1 MKVVSDNVALSQKQK
16 AGDFLATARLLATH
30 RGSLP
35 AVLRAVEEGHYSA
48 GVQAIA
54 KNAVNA
60 GSLSSA
66 SAIAPYDSAVAA
78 FFESLQHVGIFD
90 KILADGAFRRVP
102 IKGRGVVVTG
112 AASGNKITE
121 GMVKPISSLELDGET
136 LAPKKS
142 LAVLA
147 VTQELLKLG
156 APGTSELFNSELRT
170 AVAAATDAEFLST
183 LYAATTPTAS
193 AGTTIDAV
201 LEDLDVLLAAIP
213 SGARARF
220 CFAVDSTNAKRL
232 AVKSGNGVPAVPKF
246 GINGGEIIP
255 GVMGLV
261 SDSLRRAQRCCSM
274 PHRSWLTAA
283 KFRSMWPSTRAFSL
297 IPVLIAHPRLPR
309 FPSTCGSTTSF
320 V

>member
-16 AGDFLATARLLATH
+16 AGDFLAIATLLAHTGV
-30 RGSLP
+30 RSRTSFGL
-35 AVLRAVEEGHYSA
+35 LRKDIIRLAFKRSSNKRSA
-48 GVQAIA
+48 
-54 KNAVNA
+54 A

-66 SAIAPYDSAVAA
+66 SAIAPYDAAVSA

-220 CFAVDSTNAKRL
+220 YFVIDSTNAKRL
-232 AVKSGNGVPAVPKF
+232 AVKSGNGVPAFPKF
-246 GINGGEIIP
+246 GLNGGEIIP

-261 SDSLRRAQRCCSM
+261 SDSLPAGRSVAARR
-274 PHRSWLTAA
+274 LTD
-283 KFRSMWPSTRAFSL
+283 
-297 IPVLIAHPRLPR
+297 H
-309 FPSTCGSTTSF
+309 G
-320 V
+320 

>member
-1 MKVVSDNVALSQKQK
+1 MKLNSDSIVALDQKQK
-16 AGDFLATARLLATH
+16 AGAFLAVARLMAIH
-30 RGSLP
+30 KDLP
-35 AVLRAVEEGHYSA
+35 HVERAVRDGRFSPK
-48 GVQAIA
+48 VQEIV
-54 KNAVNA
+54 KQAVAA

-66 SAIAPYDSAVAA
+66 SAIAPYDAAVSA

-102 IKGRGVVVTG
+102 IKSRGVVVTG
-112 AASGNKITE
+112 SASGNKIPE

-201 LEDLDVLLAAIP
+201 LEDLDVLLAAIT
-213 SGARARF
+213 SGARSRF
-220 CFAVDSTNAKRL
+220 YFIIDSTNAKRL
-232 AVKSGNGVPAVPKF
+232 AVKSGNSVPAFPKF
-246 GINGGEIIP
+246 GLNGGEIFP

-261 SDSLRRAQRCCSM
+261 CRLPTRRGCPDARREPADGLQRQYFARCCAS
-274 PHRSWLTAA
+274 R
-283 KFRSMWPSTRAFSL
+283 
-297 IPVLIAHPRLPR
+297 I
-309 FPSTCGSTTSF
+309 GS